1 MEFISQHESS
11 WYTTFRTV
19 GSLTDKSP
27 PGPRRTVSTPENRE
41 RVRLSAIRSPK
52 RSALSRAAAL
62 GMSDKTI
69 RTHEDMLRRVMG
81 DFTRRLGECIE
92 NEGGHLLRTIF
103 KK

>member
-1 MEFISQHESS
+1 
-11 WYTTFRTV
+11 
-19 GSLTDKSP
+19 DKSP

-52 RSALSRAAAL
+52 RSARSRAASL

-69 RTHEDMLRRVMG
+69 SMHEDMLRRVMG

-92 NEGGHLLRTIF
+92 NEEVRPVFSKYCFASTRNLFSGFLDPATY
-103 KK
+103 